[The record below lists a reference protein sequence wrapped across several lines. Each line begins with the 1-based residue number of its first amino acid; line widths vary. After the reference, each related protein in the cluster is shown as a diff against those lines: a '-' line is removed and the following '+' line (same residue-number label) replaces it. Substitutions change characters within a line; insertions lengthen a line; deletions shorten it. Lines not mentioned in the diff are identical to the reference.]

1 MTDPTQSDSTGRPV
15 AAAAAERKIHPPA
28 RPAASLPSSDRQAAA
43 QLLREQIDKI
53 YQSDPPN
60 QPAAETAQPSPQ
72 PAADSR
78 LTHDPN
84 ALRYAASQSDVWRH
98 YHSAWQSY
106 YQQYYHRYYLNQLH
120 QQRQRLVGQGALAA
134 APASD
139 WNHGIRER
147 QRDENSNVIT
157 GEQATKQVHD
167 EIVQKVKQRAKAL
180 RRSHHFMPIA
190 TALAVGLLFLFV
202 QYNRLLFAQ
211 VKAYVSPGSASAQSI
226 ILDPTV
232 NTKVGPEPKMIIP
245 KINVDAPVVYGVK
258 SLKESDVQ
266 LALRDGIVHYP
277 YPGADSLPGQ
287 VGNSVFLGHTS
298 NDVFDPG
305 KYKFV
310 FVLMERLQV
319 GDTIYV
325 NYQGTRYTYLVNK
338 KEVVNPNE
346 INKLAV
352 KTDKPLITL
361 VGCVPV
367 GTANQRLLIFAEQVS
382 PDPAGAKPAP
392 VEPPASNQPTTIP
405 GNSPT
410 FLERLFGGGR

>member
-1 MTDPTQSDSTGRPV
+1 MTDPTQSDSTG
-15 AAAAAERKIHPPA
+15 
-28 RPAASLPSSDRQAAA
+28 RQAAA

-60 QPAAETAQPSPQ
+60 QPATETTAPSSQPEADDR
-72 PAADSR
+72 PA
-78 LTHDPN
+78 HDPN
-84 ALRYAASQSDVWRH
+84 ALRYANQNDLWRH

-120 QQRQRLVGQGALAA
+120 QQRRRLVGRGALAA
-134 APASD
+134 APAISLERD
-139 WNHGIRER
+139 VQNQDNPSLGI
-147 QRDENSNVIT
+147 IT

-167 EIVQKVKQRAKAL
+167 EIVRKVKQRAKTL

-211 VKAYVSPGSASAQSI
+211 VKTYVSPGSASAQSI

-232 NTKVGPEPKMIIP
+232 NTKVGPEPRMIIP

-346 INKLAV
+346 INKLVV
-352 KTDKPLITL
+352 KTNKPLITL

-392 VEPPASNQPTTIP
+392 VEPPASSQPTTIP

>member
-1 MTDPTQSDSTGRPV
+1 MTDQSHDTSNGRSPQSGGSHDAGRKLPAAVRAAPV
-15 AAAAAERKIHPPA
+15 SFNTPEREAAAK
-28 RPAASLPSSDRQAAA
+28 
-43 QLLREQIDKI
+43 LLREQIDRI
-53 YQSDPPN
+53 YLADPPN
-60 QPAAETAQPSPQ
+60 QPAATTAEHQW
-72 PAADSR
+72 R
-78 LTHDPN
+78 NHDPD
-84 ALRYAASQSDVWRH
+84 ALRHAGQGDAWKH

-106 YQQYYHRYYLNQLH
+106 YQQYYHRYYLQQLH
-120 QQRQRLVGQGALAA
+120 QQRQRLSRQRAVSPAPAA
-134 APASD
+134 AAAAEFATITAAQASQQ
-139 WNHGIRER
+139 I
-147 QRDENSNVIT
+147 
-157 GEQATKQVHD
+157 HD
-167 EIVQKVKQRAKAL
+167 EIVSKVKQRARTL
-180 RRSHHFMPIA
+180 RRSHHFMPIVS
-190 TALAVGLLFLFV
+190 ALAVGLLFVFL
-202 QYNRLLFAQ
+202 QYNRLLIAQ

-226 ILDPTV
+226 ILDPTT
-232 NTKVGPEPKMIIP
+232 NTKVGPEPRMIIP

-305 KYKFV
+305 NYKFV

-325 NYQGTRYTYLVNK
+325 NYQGTRYTYLINK

-346 INKLAV
+346 INKLVV

-392 VEPPASNQPTTIP
+392 VEPPASSQPATIP

-410 FLERLFGGGR
+410 LFQRVFGGGQ